1 MRSLSRVTLT
11 YPLAFEFEETPTNP
25 WWVDGIRSGVVHQTA
40 SPRGNDL
47 LYTAMQLGWARSEFG
62 LRQEQWPELPNSNN
76 ADRHSL
82 MEYRVNPSA
91 VIASAVVSPGD
102 EGTTSML
109 GWAARNLLCTTNLRD
124 WFNPIWLP
132 SYNSGV
138 SLHRSVT
145 PLRGATIRFH
155 GWDFERAPYWFAC
168 ILLYRLLLRRLSA
181 SQRLAVMRSVT
192 AEVVRASDR
201 IDGEYLP
208 TGNGPVIFSREPD
221 NTLVMCVNSVWSESF
236 PLSNR
241 GLPTLLIGFID
252 TITDPSWVLFNVGDL
267 DNLRELAIGVLY
279 PALEESVLPLTV
291 RYERALQE
299 YVNL

>member
-1 MRSLSRVTLT
+1 M
-11 YPLAFEFEETPTNP
+11 
-25 WWVDGIRSGVVHQTA
+25 
-40 SPRGNDL
+40 
-47 LYTAMQLGWARSEFG
+47 
-62 LRQEQWPELPNSNN
+62 
-76 ADRHSL
+76 
-82 MEYRVNPSA
+82 
-91 VIASAVVSPGD
+91 
-102 EGTTSML
+102 
-109 GWAARNLLCTTNLRD
+109 
-124 WFNPIWLP
+124 
-132 SYNSGV
+132 
-138 SLHRSVT
+138 
-145 PLRGATIRFH
+145 
-155 GWDFERAPYWFAC
+155 
-168 ILLYRLLLRRLSA
+168 
-181 SQRLAVMRSVT
+181 MRSVT

-201 IDGEYLP
+201 IDEEYLP